1 MHKGI
6 GWLWMVGFFGLL
18 AAAAAQTAPASTS
31 GAAFDGTLIEACYK
45 SFIILTNIAY
55 YDIRGA
61 LDLQGS
67 REGTRWN
74 DSLRLLHSCHKQRR
88 TAASPR

>member
-31 GAAFDGTLIEACYK
+31 GAAFDGTLIEACDK
-45 SFIILTNIAY
+45 IIY
-55 YDIRGA
+55 YIDNYCV
-61 LDLQGS
+61 L
-67 REGTRWN
+67 
-74 DSLRLLHSCHKQRR
+74 
-88 TAASPR
+88 